1 MMHSDF
7 SNNAAVK
14 RTSRD
19 TGHRDLTKGLSALAG
34 VSPYRWR
41 KEIVKTV
48 SKPTKCFVDEQIIS

>member
-1 MMHSDF
+1 MMHSEF

-19 TGHRDLTKGLSALAG
+19 ICHRDLTEGLSAMAE

-41 KEIVKTV
+41 EEIVKTV
-48 SKPTKCFVDEQIIS
+48 SQPTKCFVDEQIIS